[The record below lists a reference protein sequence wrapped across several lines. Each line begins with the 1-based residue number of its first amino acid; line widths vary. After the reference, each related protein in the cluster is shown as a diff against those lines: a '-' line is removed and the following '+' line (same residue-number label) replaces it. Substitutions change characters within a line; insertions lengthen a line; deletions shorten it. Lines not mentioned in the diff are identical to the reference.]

1 MTRGRPD
8 HLHQNPG
15 WGQLVQNRQGGCDAL
30 RAVNCGSEER
40 EKPSRAGLEAE
51 AGLKDPRWPPRPG
64 LCRSGRPRAGEF
76 RTLERS
82 VGKPGDL
89 CPEAIRALGAADTF
103 SFSWHTPLPP
113 PPGPGRGIP
122 QSAPPRVWMLGSAG
136 AVWDTQCWSSP
147 SVDTVPNRN
156 LDPPVLPPRT
166 GWGSRTTTSLLYVQ
180 QGRAPPH
187 PPPSCQPSAGTG
199 NDCSPGP
206 CRPPG
211 CPGCWT
217 CWGRAQDGFP
227 RDGSPAL
234 LPPPTRVPAA
244 RSPGRARV
252 RCPLGSSARI

>member
-103 SFSWHTPLPP
+103 SFLLAHTP
-113 PPGPGRGIP
+113 
-122 QSAPPRVWMLGSAG
+122 APTSWPRSG
-136 AVWDTQCWSSP
+136 
-147 SVDTVPNRN
+147 
-156 LDPPVLPPRT
+156 DPPVGTPKGLD
-166 GWGSRTTTSLLYVQ
+166 
-180 QGRAPPH
+180 
-187 PPPSCQPSAGTG
+187 AGFCRRSVGHTVLVLTQ
-199 NDCSPGP
+199 CRHSP
-206 CRPPG
+206 
-211 CPGCWT
+211 
-217 CWGRAQDGFP
+217 
-227 RDGSPAL
+227 
-234 LPPPTRVPAA
+234 
-244 RSPGRARV
+244 
-252 RCPLGSSARI
+252 